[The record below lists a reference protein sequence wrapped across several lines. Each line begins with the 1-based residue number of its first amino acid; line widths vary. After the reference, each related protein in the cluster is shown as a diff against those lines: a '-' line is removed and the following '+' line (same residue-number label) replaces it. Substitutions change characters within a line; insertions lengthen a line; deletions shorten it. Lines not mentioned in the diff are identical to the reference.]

1 MLIEHYYEKQ
11 DMPQAHTYLEEMRKR
26 GINFDPYVEKTV
38 SATIYAAVGVATEEE
53 HKQGDGT
60 AHLADTMGGG
70 DDSMSEDIEEEEED
84 LDESFN
90 TSFK

>member
-1 MLIEHYYEKQ
+1 MKSSG
-11 DMPQAHTYLEEMRKR
+11 A
-26 GINFDPYVEKTV
+26 
-38 SATIYAAVGVATEEE
+38 
-53 HKQGDGT
+53 